1 MMSDNKIFLLHIPKT
16 AGTALSRAF
25 RGAVPLERY
34 FEHMESRVPL
44 FGEVVVDGGPFFV
57 SGHFTYEIAQTLIAR
72 EDVFSLTVL
81 RDPVRQLESHIKWL
95 KAYGNPADPE
105 RLAQI
110 PPPIA
115 ELALQLWESDLNC
128 VSDLEKVLERPLGY
142 QLFDNLQ
149 VRYLTSAKVSKI
161 TSAEA
166 ELACENITSFSF
178 YFVMEDLPAAMER
191 LQVRFPGVC
200 ELERVNSSMI
210 DESIVPENN
219 KVMDYLLEKTKFDQV
234 LFDRARESSR
244 RSFLAHRSK

>member
-1 MMSDNKIFLLHIPKT
+1 MSADKIFLLHIPKT

-25 RGAVPLERY
+25 RAAVPADRY

-44 FGEVVVDGGPFFV
+44 FQEVIADGGPFFV
-57 SGHFTYEIAQTLIAR
+57 SGHFTYEFAQELIVR
-72 EDVFSLTVL
+72 EDVYALTVL
-81 RDPVRQLESHIKWL
+81 RDPLRQLESHIKWL

-115 ELALQLWESDLNC
+115 ELALQLWESDLND
-128 VSDLEKVLERPLGY
+128 VGDLEKVLERPLGY

-149 VRYLTSAKVSKI
+149 VRYLTSAKVNKI
-161 TSAEA
+161 TSEEA
-166 ELACENITSFSF
+166 ELACDHINSFNLH
-178 YFVMEDLPAAMER
+178 FVMDDLPAAMDR

-200 ELERVNSSMI
+200 DLEMVNSSMI
-210 DESIVPENN
+210 DEYIEPENG

-234 LFDRARESSR
+234 LFDRAKESSR
-244 RSFLAHRSK
+244 RSFLAQGA